1 MKTISVEELHDQTD
15 RVISQAKHDTLVVTR
30 NGRPQAIL
38 KPYPD
43 EAALKQH
50 WAEREQMLARLPKVT
65 VDTAEYISEDRDG
78 R

>member
-1 MKTISVEELHDQTD
+1 MKTISIEELHEQTERIIDQAA
-15 RVISQAKHDTLVVTR
+15 QDTMVVTR

-43 EAALKQH
+43 EDSLKH
-50 WAEREQMLARLPKVT
+50 YWAEREQILTRLPQMT
-65 VDTAEYISEDRDG
+65 VDSSEYISQDRDG

>member
-1 MKTISVEELHDQTD
+1 MKTISIEELHDQTD
-15 RVISQAKHDTLVVTR
+15 RVINQAAQDTLVVTR

-43 EAALKQH
+43 EASLKQY
-50 WAEREQMLARLPKVT
+50 WTEREKLLTRLPKLA
-65 VDTAEYISEDRDG
+65 VDTSEYISQDRDG